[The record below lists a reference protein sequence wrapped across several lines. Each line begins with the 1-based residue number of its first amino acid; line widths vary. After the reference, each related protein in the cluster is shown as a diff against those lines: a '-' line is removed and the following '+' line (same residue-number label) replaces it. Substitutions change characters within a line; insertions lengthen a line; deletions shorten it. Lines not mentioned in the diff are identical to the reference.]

1 VVGTQKFHRTAEYVD
16 ELLARRRDKICDVAT
31 EAGSESTIR
40 EHLLNGNT
48 AAKSVAPANTAEAQ
62 APSEVMS
69 LAETTWTFTQ
79 DGKQIQES
87 IDASGNYIANA
98 GDEHIDHGTYA
109 QVAGKQCFTSAMT
122 NEGQECWTAPAEMEV
137 GASAEITSDKGEK
150 LTVTRQQYV
159 PMTMP
164 S

>member
-1 VVGTQKFHRTAEYVD
+1 MKKLI
-16 ELLARRRDKICDVAT
+16 LLAGAAMLAACGDREASAPDGNEANAAAAGT
-31 EAGSESTIR
+31 ET
-40 EHLLNGNT
+40 
-48 AAKSVAPANTAEAQ
+48 TAEA
-62 APSEVMS
+62 MS
-69 LAETTWTFTQ
+69 LHETTWTFTR

-109 QVAGKQCFTSAMT
+109 LVDGKHCFTSAMT
-122 NEGQECWTAPAEMEV
+122 DEGQVCWTAPANIAV
-137 GASAEITSDKGEK
+137 GESVESTSDKGET
-150 LTVTRQQYV
+150 LTVTRVEYV